1 MDNITS
7 LLPAIPGLIL
17 GLVALFTIGFF
28 LLFSF
33 KYLKSLGGLNSA
45 IKGIESKLQNNKGC
59 NPKELNSIFSKQ
71 PLLHIWNEYS
81 DTLHPMRVA
90 VGVQGNVVE
99 FRSSMP
105 AEMMFTKESLVDGP
119 LFDDFWRHLP
129 GILTGLGII
138 GTFAGLLHGLSNFRL
153 AIVPS
158 STGGSEGTDSAAKA
172 IGGLAPLLE
181 AVMHAFI
188 VSAAAIGCAML
199 VVFIS
204 RLLIASLNSK
214 VEHLCDLIDS
224 LYKSGAGEEYLQ
236 RLVES
241 SEKSEVHTA
250 QLKDA
255 LVEDLTR
262 LMTNLTE
269 RQIQAQI
276 SAGQHIGETVG
287 RSIAESI
294 AEPMQRVREVMEN
307 STKGNTAQVNNML
320 EVMLTGFMDKL
331 ESTFGNQITGIN
343 EQMQR
348 SMAAMGSVQTSLQAL
363 VQDIQKANEN
373 ATTQMSDKLAA
384 AMQTASDNQQQLTQ
398 QMTQFVTDFRSLVA
412 EEQSK
417 SKDAM
422 NETIA
427 GLLSEVGKSI
437 ASMEASR
444 KSASEEDANRAKVLT
459 DQTGQLVSGLSAN
472 VEELLRAV
480 SDQVLKTQ
488 ESINGIRDVSMRA
501 VDGMNQGAL
510 TMGSA
515 AQRFETAGSSVTR
528 ALDDSVAFIEQV
540 KASSNALQAASLAV
554 NSGFE
559 KYDATRKTV
568 DSQVL
573 ALTGLIESA
582 KREAG
587 VSQQLIEGV
596 ESSVKALRAAED
608 ESRRNLSAVN
618 DQLVSAFETFGN
630 SLVGQVQR
638 VVGET
643 DKNISVLS
651 NQLTG
656 VVQELAQFMQRM
668 RKQ

>member
-1 MDNITS
+1 MNLVTS
-7 LLPAIPGLIL
+7 LLPQIPDFIL
-17 GLVALFTIGFF
+17 ALVALLTAVF
-28 LLFSF
+28 LIAFVR
-33 KYLKSLGGLNSA
+33 KYRTSQEGLSA
-45 IKGIESKLQNNKGC
+45 AIEGLLSKLGSHKGRD
-59 NPKELNSIFSKQ
+59 PRELDTFFSVQ
-71 PLLHIWNEYS
+71 PLHHIWNEYS
-81 DTLHPMRVA
+81 DTLHPMRLA
-90 VGVQGNVVE
+90 LAGPTPVVE
-99 FRSSMP
+99 YRSSMP
-105 AEMMFTKESLVDGP
+105 AEMMFTKESLVEGP

-138 GTFAGLLHGLSNFRL
+138 GTFAGLLHGLSNFRY
-153 AIVPS
+153 AIAPA
-158 STGGSEGTDSAAKA
+158 STSAGQSTDSAAKA
-172 IGGLAPLLE
+172 VAGLAPLLE
-181 AVMHAFI
+181 AVIHAFM
-188 VSAAAIGCAML
+188 VSASAIGCAML
-199 VVFIS
+199 VVFVS
-204 RLLIASLNSK
+204 RFLVARLNSK
-214 VEHLCDLIDS
+214 VEHLCDLVDS

-236 RLVES
+236 RLVDS
-241 SEKSEVHTA
+241 SEKSEVHSA

-276 SAGQHIGETVG
+276 NAGETVG
-287 RSIAESI
+287 RSIAEAI
-294 AEPMQRVREVMEN
+294 AGPMQRVREVMEN
-307 STKGNTAQVNNML
+307 NVAGNTAQVNTML
-320 EVMLTGFMDKL
+320 ETMLTGFMAKL
-331 ESTFGNQITGIN
+331 EDTFGGQINGIN

-348 SMAAMGSVQTSLQAL
+348 SMAAMSSVQTSLQAL

-373 ATTQMSDKLAA
+373 AATQMSDKLAE
-384 AMQTASDNQQQLTQ
+384 AMQSASESQQQLTQ
-398 QMTQFVTDFRSLVA
+398 QMTQFVTDFRSLVT
-412 EEQSK
+412 EEQRK

-437 ASMEASR
+437 ANMEASR
-444 KSASEEDANRAKVLT
+444 KNASEEDATRTKVLT
-459 DQTGQLVSGLSAN
+459 DQTGQMVSGLSAN

-488 ESINGIRDVSMRA
+488 ESINAIRDVSMRA

-528 ALDDSVAFIEQV
+528 ALDDSAAFIEQV

-554 NSGFE
+554 NNGFD

-596 ESSVKALRAAED
+596 ESSVKALRQAEE
-608 ESRRNLSAVN
+608 ESRRNLNAVN
-618 DQLVSAFETFGN
+618 DQLVAAFETFGN